1 MSFEHYQHGTHLNF
15 LWAFQTLNIL
25 QAKDMWEHHNTTL
38 ARWSRMFLPTCY
50 KELWII
56 LVWFFWYLLRFNGV
70 FCDKKLMFFI
80 LMANECISVQMPGNQ
95 DVDGSLFF
103 ASNEYEYL
111 FWGRTIANF
120 DRCIHNFVS
129 LFVWFSSVTVADNFS
144 HLLFSL
150 SSNTS
155 LYLPFRADFFFFE
168 FFLRSFRCFQ
178 RSFLRLHLGVHDSVI
193 YCSSCSSWAHA
204 VRKLL
209 HFLQSA
215 ITIELLN

>member
-155 LYLPFRADFFFFE
+155 LYLPFRADFFFLSFSYVPLGAFKDLFCVCTWE
-168 FFLRSFRCFQ
+168 FMIQWFIVVPAVAGHTLWGSYCIFYKA
-178 RSFLRLHLGVHDSVI
+178 RLP
-193 YCSSCSSWAHA
+193 
-204 VRKLL
+204 
-209 HFLQSA
+209 
-215 ITIELLN
+215 